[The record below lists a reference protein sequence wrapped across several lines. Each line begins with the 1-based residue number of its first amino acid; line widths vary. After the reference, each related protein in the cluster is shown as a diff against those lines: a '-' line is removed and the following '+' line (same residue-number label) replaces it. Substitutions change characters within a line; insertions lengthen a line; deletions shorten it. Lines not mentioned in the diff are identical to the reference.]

1 MRRLLFALLFPLLL
15 ISQQGAFVH
24 GLEHLPGS
32 VQTSRTQDD
41 RHAPGDQYCE
51 KCFSFAQ
58 IGAAAGLKPALAAF
72 VASGFDPIGFRLPV
86 APLPRVGIP
95 RSRGPPSLL

>member
-24 GLEHLPGS
+24 GLEHLPGGA
-32 VQTSRTQDD
+32 QTSKTQDD

-51 KCFSFAQ
+51 KCFAFAQ
-58 IGAAAGLKPALAAF
+58 IGAAAGLKPTFAALVDCAF
-72 VASGFDPIGFRLPV
+72 GPIGFRLPV
-86 APLPRVGIP
+86 APLLRIAIP

>member
-15 ISQQGAFVH
+15 TAQQGAFVH

-32 VQTSRTQDD
+32 VGTSRTQDE

-51 KCFSFAQ
+51 KCFAFAQ
-58 IGAAAGLKPALAAF
+58 IGAAADLPLALAGVLGAAF
-72 VASGFDPIGFRLPV
+72 EATGFRLPV
-86 APLPRVGIP
+86 APVFPVKLP
-95 RSRGPPSLL
+95 RSRGPPSFL